1 MKNWKDCLISEDKNL
16 FDAVQVIDFT
26 HAKIAL
32 VVDSE
37 RILKGTIT
45 DYDVRSAILK
55 GKGSDTSIT
64 EILNPNPKFVSDEDS
79 DFTVFQKMK
88 ETAIRQMP
96 VLNSKRQVIGL
107 KLISEM
113 NTAYYSRKNPIL
125 IMAGGLGSR
134 LRPLTDDCP
143 KPLLKVMGKPILEII
158 LESFINKGFKNF
170 YVSVNYKAEMIQNY
184 FGNGEKYG
192 VSIEY
197 LKEKKR
203 LGTAG
208 ALGLLP
214 KNIEDPLIVMN
225 GDLLTKVDFHQ
236 LLDFHYRRESVAT
249 MCVRKYTYQVPYGVV
264 NFDGWNIT
272 ELKEKPTYSAFVN
285 AGIYVL
291 NPEIIYQ
298 VKKDCYLDMTDIFSE
313 SIKQKRRAVIFPIRE
328 YWMDVGRLEDFNR
341 VQEEFYL

>member
-1 MKNWKDCLISEDKNL
+1 MENWKDCLISENKNL
-16 FDAVQVIDFT
+16 VDAVKIIEST

-32 VVDSE
+32 VADDYK
-37 RILKGTIT
+37 ILKGTIT
-45 DYDVRSAILK
+45 DYDVRGAILK
-55 GKGSDTSIT
+55 GKSMNTSVT
-64 EILNPNPKFVSDEDS
+64 EILNPNPKFVSENDS
-79 DFTVFQKMK
+79 DFMIFQKMK
-88 ETAIRQMP
+88 ETNIRQMP
-96 VLNSKRQVIGL
+96 ILDSNRQIVGL

-113 NTAYYSRKNPIL
+113 SRNYYSRKNPIL

-143 KPLLKVMGKPILEII
+143 KPLLKVLGKPILEII
-158 LESFINKGFKNF
+158 LESFISKGFKNF

-192 VSIEY
+192 VSIAY

-208 ALGLLP
+208 AIGLLP
-214 KNIEDPLIVMN
+214 KNIEEPLIVMN
-225 GDLLTKVDFHQ
+225 GDLLTKVDFNQ
-236 LLDFHYRRESVAT
+236 LLDFHYRRESTAT
-249 MCVRKYTYQVPYGVV
+249 MCVRKYTYQIPYGVV
-264 NFDGWNIT
+264 DFDEWTIT
-272 ELKEKPTYSAFVN
+272 DLKEKPSYSVFVN

-313 SIKQKRRAVIFPIRE
+313 NMRQKRRTLVFPIRE

-341 VQEEFYL
+341 VQEEFFL